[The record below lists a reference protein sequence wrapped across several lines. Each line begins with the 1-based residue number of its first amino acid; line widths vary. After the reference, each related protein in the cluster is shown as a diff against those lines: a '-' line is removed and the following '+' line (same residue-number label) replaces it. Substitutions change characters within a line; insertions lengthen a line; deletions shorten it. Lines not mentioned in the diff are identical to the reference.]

1 VTVSVHECFN
11 MHDVSM
17 ILVECLR
24 ERHASVSVY
33 EGSVYEGSVYEQSVS
48 DLNEVSMRVYERDTC
63 Q

>member
-1 VTVSVHECFN
+1 MTVSVHECFN

-33 EGSVYEGSVYEQSVS
+33 EGSVYEQSVS